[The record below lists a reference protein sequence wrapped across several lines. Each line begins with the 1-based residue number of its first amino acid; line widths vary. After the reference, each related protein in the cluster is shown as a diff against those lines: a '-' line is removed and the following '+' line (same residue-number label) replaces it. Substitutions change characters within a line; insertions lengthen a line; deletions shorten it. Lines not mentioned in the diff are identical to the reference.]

1 MPAPSSIPWKSPEL
15 YPSLPDTFT
24 LEYRGRS
31 IDLEA
36 ELRQLESRLRA
47 EGVGRGMTLATSAGD
62 RLLDLLLLLLLPRL
76 GCRLLI
82 LDPALPPAR
91 SRQLLAIGGA
101 GMVFREGGEVERLAG
116 RGSHAREE
124 GPAGWE
130 ETKLLLATSG
140 TTGEPR
146 LVELSYGN
154 LGAGAHAANGL
165 LGLSP
170 GDRWLACLPTHHVG
184 GIAILF
190 RCLLAGAGVVL
201 LERFD
206 AGQVLEALES
216 GAITHLSLVPT
227 MLQRL
232 LHESGGAVPPAT
244 LRVVLLGGAPAR
256 ASLVQAALDAGWP
269 VCPSYGLTEA
279 ASQVAT
285 LYPPP
290 ARWVQGLAGKPLS
303 HVQLRI
309 DAAGRI
315 LLRGPSIARYRLD
328 ETGRRCQVDDGGW
341 FTTSDLGHLDG
352 EGRLWVLGRQ
362 DDVIITGGEKLHP
375 VFLERELGR
384 CPGVV
389 EVAVV
394 GIQDDRWGERLV
406 VCYSGEASE
415 KSLECWARE
424 RLQKHHRPRGFLRLS
439 RLPRN
444 ALGKLQR
451 LQLRQLAAERFQD
464 SCDR

>member
-1 MPAPSSIPWKSPEL
+1 L
-15 YPSLPDTFT
+15 YPSLPDTFI
-24 LEYRGRS
+24 LEHKGRS

-47 EGVGRGMTLATSAGD
+47 EGVGRGTMLATSAGD
-62 RLLDLLLLLLLPRL
+62 RLLDLLLLLLLPKL
-76 GCRLLI
+76 GCGLMI
-82 LDPALPPAR
+82 LDPALPR
-91 SRQLLAIGGA
+91 DRRRRLLEIGDASVVIGA
-101 GMVFREGGEVERLAG
+101 GRSVERLQG
-116 RGSHAREE
+116 RGAPTLPE
-124 GPAGWE
+124 GSMA
-130 ETKLLLATSG
+130 TRLLLATSG

-146 LVELSYGN
+146 LVELTEGN
-154 LGAGAHAANGL
+154 LRAAAQGANAL
-165 LGLSP
+165 LDLAP
-170 GDRWLACLPTHHVG
+170 GDRWLACLPTHHIG
-184 GIAILF
+184 GIAILY
-190 RCLLAGAGVVL
+190 RCLLAGAGLVL
-201 LERFD
+201 EERFD
-206 AGQVLEALES
+206 AVAILEQLES

-227 MLQRL
+227 MLHRL
-232 LHESGGAVPPAT
+232 LHEVPGFVPPAT

-256 ASLVQAALDAGWP
+256 SSLVQAALDAGWP

-290 ARWVQGLAGKPLS
+290 ARWAQGLAGKPLS
-303 HVQLRI
+303 HVQVRI

-315 LLRGPSIARYRLD
+315 LLRGPGIARYRLD
-328 ETGRRCQVDDGGW
+328 EAGRRCQVDDEGW
-341 FTTSDLGHLDG
+341 FTTSDLGRLDG

-375 VFLERELGR
+375 AFLERELER
-384 CPGVV
+384 CPGVA

-394 GIQDDRWGERLV
+394 GIEDARWGRRLV
-406 VCYSGEASE
+406 ACYSGEASE
-415 KSLECWARE
+415 KVLERWAGE

-451 LQLRQLAAERFQD
+451 RKLRQLASERFQD